1 MQSNVLRGALVGA
14 VVSCACAAL
23 LAGCFGDDITY
34 NPLDAGWAEG
44 GKPDVVQPGSDSA
57 TDAADGGFDVAPR
70 LLLTQSL
77 GTSTQLAV
85 FDLSSGT
92 TAGQLEFMGFGTTQG
107 SSAGPFLIESS
118 GDVVARLD
126 PAQPWNIRS
135 TWGVKLGDAF
145 DGGESYADPI
155 QVVVTAPNKAYV
167 LRYNRNKIA
176 VIDPS
181 KDVDAGAP
189 TGTIDLGSLLQ
200 MGDGDGHVD
209 MSGAIYDPARS
220 RLYVALA
227 NIDLHNVDPQGF
239 FQLCGATQSTLV
251 AIDTTT
257 DTLVSLGGA
266 GPGGG
271 VVLSGVSP
279 QMASYGGV
287 IFDAAGDRVLVLST
301 GCNDKLGDG
310 GTGPLRGRIVEA
322 VALKS
327 NSTQTLL
334 DANAQDFPGQL
345 VVVSPTQA
353 IIQFGFAGFGK
364 TYLWDPS
371 QPVLGP
377 ALSIVPDVFDY
388 DRKGFIVG
396 PGHSDGGAGAL
407 EVLRVGT
414 GAPDAG
420 ATVLGTDPFGKKGNF
435 LVGATLWP

>member
-14 VVSCACAAL
+14 VVSSGLATS

-34 NPLDAGWAEG
+34 NPTDAGVDEG
-44 GKPDVVQPGSDSA
+44 GKPDVVQPGADSSA
-57 TDAADGGFDVAPR
+57 DAADGGFDVAPR
-70 LLLTQSL
+70 LLLTQSI
-77 GTSTQLAV
+77 GAKGQLAV
-85 FDLSSGT
+85 FDLASGS
-92 TAGQLEFMGFGTTQG
+92 TAGQLEFLGFGTTQG

-118 GDVVARLD
+118 EDVVARLD

-135 TWGVKLGDAF
+135 TWTVKLDDAF
-145 DGGESYADPI
+145 DGGEPYADPV

-181 KDVDAGAP
+181 KDVEAGAP
-189 TGTIDLGSLLQ
+189 ATSLDLGSLLQ
-200 MGDGDGHVD
+200 AGDGDGHVD

-239 FQLCGATQSTLV
+239 FQLCGTTESTLV

-257 DTLVSLGGA
+257 DNLVSLGGA

-271 VVLSGVSP
+271 VVLGGVSP
-279 QMASYGGV
+279 QIAGYGGV

-322 VALKS
+322 VSLKS
-327 NSTQTLL
+327 NSTQRLL

-345 VVVSPTQA
+345 AFVSPTQA
-353 IIQFGFAGFGK
+353 IIQFGFAGYGK

-371 QPVLGP
+371 QPTLG
-377 ALSIVPDVFDY
+377 ASLSIAPDVFDY
-388 DRKGFIVG
+388 DRKGSIVG
-396 PGHSDGGAGAL
+396 PGRSDGGAGAL
-407 EVLRVGT
+407 EVLRVGV

-420 ATVLGTDPFGKKGNF
+420 AKVLGTDPFGKKGDF
-435 LVGATLWP
+435 LGNATLWP